1 MSLIKTSG
9 FDLNMC
15 IDYLRDHNELLTVK
29 RKVDPKFEAAGIASR
44 YEGKKPILFEKI
56 KGSTFPLFTGLY
68 WNRQT
73 LAGIFG
79 TTPYELS
86 GLIRDAVIQWHRE
99 PVEPEVTNSA
109 PANEVV
115 MSEPD
120 LNLLPVPTHFAEDGG
135 PYFLSPVVIAR
146 DPDTG
151 IHNASVNRLM
161 VTGPRRLTM
170 LMDMGRHLRDYY
182 ERAEARGEALEITI
196 NNGVDPTVHIAS
208 LVPAA
213 AAPMHKNELG
223 IASQLLGRPL
233 ELLRSQ
239 TVEVEGVANC
249 QFIIEGKILP
259 YMREAEGPCAEVT
272 GYYAERAD
280 RYVVE
285 VTAIT
290 HRQNAVFH
298 TILPGKEVY
307 NSVGLI
313 GEANVC
319 ALVQSQVP
327 EVRNVHFPYGGCGFY
342 QAVVQIDKKG
352 EGSQKNAILAT
363 FAAFPSLRIVIA
375 IDSDVDIYNPE
386 DVMWAISTRFDP
398 ERGIITIKDARSH
411 ELNPMTKNGVGTKI
425 GLDATAP
432 YPKPYSF
439 KRAKPVPVSLEKL
452 RLPIF

>member
-1 MSLIKTSG
+1 MSLVKSKG

-15 IDYLRDHNELLTVK
+15 IDYLRNNNELLTVK
-29 RKVDPKFEAAGIASR
+29 RKVDPKLEAAEIAIR
-44 YEGKKPILFEKI
+44 YEGKKPVLFQNM
-56 KGSTFPLFTGLY
+56 KGSGFPLFTGLY
-68 WNRQT
+68 WNRQI

-79 TTPYELS
+79 TTPVELS
-86 GLIRDAVIQWHRE
+86 GLIRNAVMQWQRE
-99 PVEPEVTNSA
+99 PVDPVVLNTA
-109 PANEVV
+109 PASEVI
-115 MSEPD
+115 MTEPD
-120 LNLLPVPTHFAEDGG
+120 LNLLPVPTHFTEDGG

-151 IHNASVNRLM
+151 IHNASINRLM
-161 VTGPRRLTM
+161 VTGSKRLTM

-182 ERAEARGEALEITI
+182 ERAEARGESLQITI
-196 NNGVDPTVHIAS
+196 NNGVDPAVHIAS

-213 AAPMHKNELG
+213 AAPIHKNELG
-223 IASQLLGRPL
+223 IASELLGRPL

-239 TVEVEGVANC
+239 SVEVEGIANS
-249 QFIIEGKILP
+249 QFIIEGQILP
-259 YMREAEGPCAEVT
+259 NVREPEGPCAEVT
-272 GYYAERAD
+272 GYYAERAN

-290 HRQNAVFH
+290 HRKDAVFH

-319 ALVQSQVP
+319 ALVKSQIP
-327 EVRNVHFPYGGCGFY
+327 EVLNVHFPHGGCGFY
-342 QAVVQIDKKG
+342 QAVVQLEKKG

-375 IDSDVDIYNPE
+375 VDSDVDIYNPE

-398 ERGIITIKDARSH
+398 DRGIVTIKDARGH

-425 GLDATAP
+425 GIDATAP
-432 YPKPYSF
+432 YPKPYGF
-439 KRAKPVPVSLEKL
+439 NRTRTANVSLDKL
-452 RLPIF
+452 RLSKL